1 MVGKLSNFIMQYLLL
16 LVAPALFAASI
27 YIILGRIIIL
37 VDGERYALIRQKWLT
52 KIFVCGDIISFLVQG
67 GGGGIM
73 GSGTEKGM
81 KVGEKLVLVGLFLQL
96 FFFAIFVA
104 VAGTFHYRLQH
115 DRPFKKFASAAPTG
129 VDVHA
134 LPWKR
139 HLMALYVASGLIL
152 VRSTFRVVEYL
163 MGNAG
168 FLLRKEVFLYVFDAV
183 LMLAVMLVFNWVHPS
198 QVTEAYRDR
207 VDRKTSPVGSE
218 VEMQSERSQEE
229 GARV

>member
-1 MVGKLSNFIMQYLLL
+1 MQYLLL

-52 KIFVCGDIISFLVQG
+52 KIFVTGDVISFLVQG

-81 KVGEKLVLVGLFLQL
+81 KIGEKLVLVGLFLQL
-96 FFFAIFVA
+96 FFFAIFVII
-104 VAGTFHYRLQH
+104 AGTFHYRLV
-115 DRPFKKFASAAPTG
+115 RSLPLKKYKGAAPSS

-139 HLMALYVASGLIL
+139 HLVALYSASGLIL
-152 VRSTFRVVEYL
+152 VRSTFRVIEYL

-183 LMLAVMLVFNWVHPS
+183 LMLAVMLIFNWVHPS
-198 QVTEAYRDR
+198 EVTEAYRGR
-207 VDRKTSPVGSE
+207 VEAEKSSGGSE
-218 VEMQSERSQEE
+218 VEMQVGQPQEQE
-229 GARV
+229 QIKAGP